1 MKSLR
6 DTVTGVAD
14 CNTFKGGR
22 RHLNYRQ
29 AVYDHTDGKRH
40 VQAQRKELH
49 VNAMNQILR
58 ILPIP
63 ENFNGVQINTHLV

>member
-6 DTVTGVAD
+6 DTVTGVVD
-14 CNTFKGGR
+14 CNIFKAGR

-29 AVYDHTDGKRH
+29 AIYDHTDGKRH
-40 VQAQRKELH
+40 VQDQRKEFH
-49 VNAMNQILR
+49 VNAINQILR

-63 ENFNGVQINTHLV
+63 KKCNEHYKEMGV